1 MQVLKAICVA
11 ACAALTA
18 LTPAAA
24 EAPGA
29 VSTPAASTPS
39 VTTLTAAQRAAI
51 TRELVAKWQSVVKAS
66 PGGSVARWSAR
77 LQAAI
82 AEGDAANV
90 LRATTAPTLE
100 LMHAAL
106 TGYIPTAAE
115 MQQASGAISNGAV
128 APQALGDINADLTF
142 TPLPAGRCRIAN
154 TVVLNS
160 PLPAATARNLIVSPA
175 STYQYQGGVG
185 TVSGGNSST
194 DCGIPNTFVA
204 AYALSISLLSPAG
217 NGNFKVYAYGQTH
230 ETGPGIVVNAG
241 SYGEAGNLTV
251 PACNTCSWD
260 ITVRASTQVHYV
272 IDVIGYYTR
281 PVATALSCVDTATAN
296 VSVAAGTGANAFAP
310 LCPAGYTP
318 TATNC
323 ESSTWL
329 MPMVFIKNGTCSA
342 HNNNQAGTSTLRAS
356 RTCCRVPGR

>member
-11 ACAALTA
+11 ACAALAA

-39 VTTLTAAQRAAI
+39 APTLTAAQRAAI

-66 PGGSVARWSAR
+66 PGGSVERWSAR

-115 MQQASGAISNGAV
+115 VQAASGAIGNGLV
-128 APQALGDINADLTF
+128 APQALGDPNADLTF
-142 TPLPAGRCRIAN
+142 TPLPNGRCRIAN
-154 TVVLNS
+154 SVVLNS
-160 PLPAATARNLIVSPA
+160 QLPAATPRNLIVSPA
-175 STYQYQGGVG
+175 ASYQFQGGVG
-185 TVSGGNSST
+185 TVAGGNSSL

-217 NGNFKVYAYGQTH
+217 NGTFRVYAYGQTH
-230 ETGPGIVVNAG
+230 ETGPAIMVNAG

-251 PACNTCSWD
+251 PACNSCSWD

-281 PVATALSCVDTATAN
+281 PVATALDCVVTPTADVNLAAGGTAN
-296 VSVAAGTGANAFAP
+296 VVAPA
-310 LCPAGYTP
+310 CPVGYTQ
-318 TATNC
+318 TSTNC
-323 ESSTWL
+323 EASTWQ
-329 MPMVFIKNGTCSA
+329 MPVVYFRNGVCSA
-342 HNNNQAGTSTLRAS
+342 QNNETFAATLRAS